1 MPATRL
7 CRPCLGG
14 DTPAPHPGGPDTL
27 TFRLGNKEMRRL
39 DSLVAALWQ
48 KAWAGTVGCEW
59 AGGAWPLRWLQM
71 LVGVSVLF
79 YKEK

>member
-1 MPATRL
+1 
-7 CRPCLGG
+7 
-14 DTPAPHPGGPDTL
+14 
-27 TFRLGNKEMRRL
+27 MRRL

-48 KAWAGTVGCEW
+48 KAWAGMVGCEW
-59 AGGAWPLRWLQM
+59 AGGAWLLRWLQM

>member
-1 MPATRL
+1 
-7 CRPCLGG
+7 
-14 DTPAPHPGGPDTL
+14 
-27 TFRLGNKEMRRL
+27 MRRL

-59 AGGAWPLRWLQM
+59 AGGAWPLHWLQM